1 MLSYPQLEFHT
12 TDLVY
17 TTYRSFQAFVYAPN
31 INELSLCPLSTMK
44 TFILD
49 SNLDFIPITSNFNNI
64 LKLSPQTCTWNFQIP
79 LKFKLKIHVKSLNLH
94 FPSALTIT
102 IDTNKTTVQI
112 TSVGIKYLIGSNF
125 TIIFDTKKNIVGS
138 LDFFAAII
146 SAVQINP
153 IIEQSN
159 CFQAVTSSNNDS
171 KTIIFGNYNESLGY
185 ENNEV

>member
-1 MLSYPQLEFHT
+1 MPSYPQLEFYT
-12 TDLVY
+12 TDLVN
-17 TTYRSFQAFVYAPN
+17 TIYRGFQAFVYAPN

-49 SNLDFIPITSNFNNI
+49 SNLNIIPITSNFNNL
-64 LKLSPQTCTWNFQIP
+64 LKLSPQTCKWNFQIP
-79 LKFKLKIHVKSLNLH
+79 LEFKLKIHVKSLNLH
-94 FPSALTIT
+94 FPSSLTIT
-102 IDTNKTTVQI
+102 TDTNKTQI
-112 TSVGIKYLIGSNF
+112 TNVGIKYLTGSNF

-153 IIEQSN
+153 IMEQSN
-159 CFQAVTSSNNDS
+159 CFQDVTSNNDS
-171 KTIIFGNYNESLGY
+171 KTIIFGNYNESFGY

>member
-1 MLSYPQLEFHT
+1 
-12 TDLVY
+12 
-17 TTYRSFQAFVYAPN
+17 
-31 INELSLCPLSTMK
+31 MK

-49 SNLDFIPITSNFNNI
+49 SNLDSIPITSNFNNV

-79 LKFKLKIHVKSLNLH
+79 LEFKLKIHVKSLNLH
-94 FPSALTIT
+94 FPSTLTIT
-102 IDTNKTTVQI
+102 TDTNKTAVKI
-112 TSVGIKYLIGSNF
+112 TNVGIKYFTGSNF

-153 IIEQSN
+153 IMEQGN
-159 CFQAVTSSNNDS
+159 CFQAVTSNNDS
-171 KTIIFGNYNESLGY
+171 KTIIFGNYNESFGY